1 MKYKYYI
8 ILHLICHVPKKNMP
22 GIRNLDFIIY
32 SDLNLVLGDVT
43 DFKFSHQVKINNTL
57 VSGNAGDEK
66 KLHLGDRK
74 FIFLIN
80 FL

>member
-1 MKYKYYI
+1 MYQ
-8 ILHLICHVPKKNMP
+8 KKNMS

-32 SDLNLVLGDVT
+32 SNLNLVLGDVT

-80 FL
+80 FI